1 MENIINIE
9 EVEYPYLSQ
18 KVKIYTF
25 KNGHKLVLAHKK
37 KHNDKH

>member
-18 KVKIYTF
+18 KVKILNT
-25 KNGHKLVLAHKK
+25 KDEKLFCTIIKE
-37 KHNDKH
+37 